1 MGKGGGLRE
10 GRAPPAPSL
19 DILSSRRWVW
29 SVPKL
34 AGPQADTGWLL
45 LWVCVEGR
53 PEDSRVAGMEIQ

>member
-1 MGKGGGLRE
+1 M
-10 GRAPPAPSL
+10 
-19 DILSSRRWVW
+19 
-29 SVPKL
+29 PKL